1 MPTPEATHI
10 AKPLMPTLNPKLV
23 KECVFPNAERKRKH
37 GHTTKCI
44 CHKGFSGYSSVV
56 ARSNFRVG
64 GQETTPQSLTAHTLD
79 RYRAF
84 PT

>member
-1 MPTPEATHI
+1 MPTPKATHI

-44 CHKGFSGYSSVV
+44 NHWAISG
-56 ARSNFRVG
+56 
-64 GQETTPQSLTAHTLD
+64 
-79 RYRAF
+79 
-84 PT
+84 